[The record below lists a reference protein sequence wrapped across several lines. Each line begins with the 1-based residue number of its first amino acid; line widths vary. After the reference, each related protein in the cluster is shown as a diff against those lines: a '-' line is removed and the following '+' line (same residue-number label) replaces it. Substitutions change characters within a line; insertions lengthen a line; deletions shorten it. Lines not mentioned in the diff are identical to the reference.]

1 MVWKMSTK
9 SGRMVNSEEREAMKR
24 LQILTLVAI
33 LSLVIAGCTS
43 DPPMNA
49 VPGSPEDP
57 SPPPAAA
64 VAEEEE
70 EPPTYEAPSLPEP
83 EEEPEEDPEESAER
97 GSAFAPPAPA
107 IPPPI
112 PRKDVREEDR
122 PFDEEEAA
130 PAAVEEPAEEPTA
143 VPDVIEQPEVA
154 ADVTS
159 PDAAP
164 DGTPVEEKLPLDK
177 ARSKRIFEEALRLI
191 EADKVDKATKILED
205 WLAMSPHD
213 EINRRN
219 LVHVY
224 ISVEQLDLAEPHLR
238 YMVQAKPENAK
249 SWAHLGRIQAQ
260 IGKLTQ
266 GAGSMAKAL
275 ELDRNNVDVALDLG
289 KMLAKLRR
297 FDQATKVLETILVQ
311 GKRESEILN
320 ELGTILVET
329 GENTRAYET
338 YRRLQQVKPTYG
350 TALTMATLGAKFS
363 KCDQVSDALAGW
375 DKDFTDEKPF
385 LLLARCAL
393 KDKALLQAQKHLLAG
408 LDKNKACYVCAL
420 QLGDVY
426 FENGQWEPA
435 VQYYAKA
442 VEIDPKEWQP
452 FNQLGKALANSGK
465 HIEATRAFKAANER
479 KPQDPD
485 ILFAWGVESLLA
497 GNKADAWKIW
507 GILDE
512 LDAAKGK
519 DLKNMLLR

>member
-1 MVWKMSTK
+1 MVWKISTE
-9 SGRMVNSEEREAMKR
+9 SGRMGNSEERKAMKR
-24 LQILTLVAI
+24 LHILPLVAI
-33 LSLVIAGCTS
+33 LFLVIAGCTS

-49 VPGSPEDP
+49 VPGAPEDP
-57 SPPPAAA
+57 SQPPAVA

-70 EPPTYEAPSLPEP
+70 EPPTYEAPSFPEPADEP
-83 EEEPEEDPEESAER
+83 EEEPAEE

-112 PRKDVREEDR
+112 PRKDISEEER
-122 PFDEEEAA
+122 PFDFDEEAA
-130 PAAVEEPAEEPTA
+130 RAPVEEPAEEAPA
-143 VPDVIEQPEVA
+143 VTDVSEQPEVEP
-154 ADVTS
+154 DVTS

-164 DGTPVEEKLPLDK
+164 DGVPAEEKLPLDK
-177 ARSKRIFEEALRLI
+177 ARSKRIFEESLKLI
-191 EADKVDKATKILED
+191 EAGKVDKATKILED

-224 ISVEQLDLAEPHLR
+224 ISVEQLDQAEPHLR
-238 YMVQAKPENAK
+238 YMVQDKPEDAK
-249 SWAHLGRIQAQ
+249 SWAHLGRIQAK

-266 GAGSMAKAL
+266 GAASMAKAL
-275 ELDRNNVDVALDLG
+275 ELDRNNVDIALDLG

-297 FDQATKVLETILVQ
+297 FDQATKVLETILIQ
-311 GKRESEILN
+311 GKREAEILN

-329 GENTRAYET
+329 GENTKAYDT
-338 YRRLQQVKPTYG
+338 YRRLQQVKPTYD

-363 KCDQVSDALAGW
+363 KCNQVSDALAGW
-375 DKDFTDEKPF
+375 DKEFTDEKPF
-385 LLLARCAL
+385 LLLAQCAL

-435 VQYYAKA
+435 VQYYANA
-442 VEIDPKEWQP
+442 VEINPKEWQP
-452 FNQLGKALANSGK
+452 FHQLGKALANSGK
-465 HIEATRAFKAANER
+465 HIEATRAFKGANER

-485 ILFAWGVESLLA
+485 ILFGWGVESLLA